1 MKTEV
6 QIDVQ
11 DLDHLGIIAGIVDE
25 IGIVEVID
33 KEIGTDLR
41 EKVSAGQVV
50 KAMII
55 NCMGFLTAP
64 LYLFS
69 EFFEGKATEHL
80 IGVGIKAEYL
90 NDSRIGRVLDQ
101 IYEYGITL
109 LFMKIAS
116 LMAKQFKIETK
127 IAHIDGTSIA
137 VHGKYL
143 QLEEAEIEDNTSG
156 DLPLEQDSSSE
167 DSQKKDE
174 EDLEPV
180 PINITHGYSRDHRPD
195 LKQYTLSLLTT
206 EAEGIPLFMQV
217 GSGNELD
224 QKAFV
229 KMIKEF
235 KSQWTGALPEVYV
248 MDAAFYTEVNL
259 SEFQYNIKWISRV
272 PFTIKTAKD
281 LAQILLPEQFSK
293 STLFKGYQFC
303 SVCHEYAGIKQ
314 QWVIVES
321 DERKSADL
329 KSLSKR
335 ILKSLTAKLLSLKRL
350 SNHEFACEADALTA
364 AADFEK
370 TLPYHLL
377 TELNIV
383 AKPHYPR
390 QGRPRPDDEVSH
402 YTYQIQST
410 LCENKIVIQNH
421 LNQAGRFILAT
432 NLLDEERSLTTFIAP
447 ELHQQKWTDDLILKE
462 YKAQQSTERGFRFI
476 KDPLFFVS
484 RVFLKSTKR
493 IMALAM
499 IMTLAL
505 MVYSLGQRQLRRA
518 LEQADSTLPN
528 QKGTPTARPTLR
540 WILQCFQSVH
550 LVFVDG
556 IKSRIQLTSRQIL
569 ILQFLGSSSQQYY
582 FLS

>member
-33 KEIGTDLR
+33 QEIGTDLR

-80 IGVGIKAEYL
+80 IGTGIKAEYL

-101 IYEYGITL
+101 IYEYGITI
-109 LFMKIAS
+109 LFLKIAS
-116 LMAKQFKIETK
+116 LMVKKFKIETN
-127 IAHIDGTSIA
+127 IAHIDGTSMA
-137 VHGKYL
+137 VYGKYL
-143 QLEEAEIEDNTSG
+143 QSEEAETKQNLS
-156 DLPLEQDSSSE
+156 PE
-167 DSQKKDE
+167 DSPKKDE
-174 EDLEPV
+174 EDLEPIPV
-180 PINITHGYSRDHRPD
+180 NITYGYSRDRRPD
-195 LKQYTLSLLTT
+195 LKQYTLTLLTT
-206 EAEGIPLFMQV
+206 EAEGLPLFMQV

-224 QKAFV
+224 QKAFA
-229 KMIKEF
+229 KMIKDFEN
-235 KSQWTGALPEVYV
+235 QWIGAAPSVYV
-248 MDAAFYTEVNL
+248 MDAAFYTESNL

-272 PFTIKTAKD
+272 PFTIKAAKD
-281 LAQILLPEQFSK
+281 LAQTLLPEQFSK

-314 QWVIVES
+314 EWVIVES

-329 KSLSKR
+329 KSLLKR
-335 ILKSLTAKLLSLKRL
+335 ISKSLVAKILSLKRL
-350 SNHEFACEADALTA
+350 SNYEFACETDALNA
-364 AADFEK
+364 ATDFEK

-377 TELNIV
+377 TELSII
-383 AKPHYPR
+383 AKPHYQR
-390 QGRPRPDDEVSH
+390 KGRPRSDDEVSH

-410 LCENKIVIQNH
+410 LCENTIAIQNH
-421 LNQAGRFILAT
+421 QTAAGRFILAT
-432 NLLDEERSLTTFIAP
+432 NKLDEERISTISIAP
-447 ELHQQKWTDDLILKE
+447 ELYQEQWTNDLILKE

-518 LEQADSTLPN
+518 LDGSDSTLPN
-528 QKGTPTARPTLR
+528 QKGKPTARPTLR

-550 LVFVDG
+550 LIFINGVKSQ
-556 IKSRIQLTSRQIL
+556 IKLTNRQTL

>member
-33 KEIGTDLR
+33 KEIGTDVR
-41 EKVSAGQVV
+41 EKVSAGQIV

-64 LYLFS
+64 LYLFGT
-69 EFFEGKATEHL
+69 FFEGKATEHL
-80 IGVGIKAEYL
+80 IGAGIKAEYL

-101 IYEYGITL
+101 IYEYGITM
-109 LFMKIAS
+109 LFIKIAS
-116 LMAKQFKIETK
+116 LMAKRFEIEAK
-127 IAHIDGTSIA
+127 IAHIDGTSMA

-143 QLEEAEIEDNTSG
+143 QLEEAEIEQNSDV
-156 DLPLEQDSSSE
+156 DMLLEQDSSPE
-167 DSQKKDE
+167 DGQKKDE

-235 KSQWTGALPEVYV
+235 KSQWTDAAPSVYV
-248 MDAAFYTEVNL
+248 MDAAFYTESNL
-259 SEFQYNIKWISRV
+259 SEFQYSIKWISRV
-272 PFTIKTAKD
+272 PFTIKAAKD
-281 LAQILLPEQFSK
+281 LAQTLLPEQFSK
-293 STLFKGYQFC
+293 SQLYQGYQFC
-303 SVCHEYAGIKQ
+303 SVCHEYAEIKQ
-314 QWVIVES
+314 LWVIVES
-321 DERKSADL
+321 DQRKLADL

-335 ILKSLTAKLLSLKRL
+335 ISKSLDGKLSSLKRL
-350 SNHEFACEADALTA
+350 SNHEFACEADALNA

-370 TLPYHLL
+370 TLSYHLL
-377 TELNIV
+377 TDLTII
-383 AKPHYPR
+383 AKPHYQR
-390 QGRPRPDDEVSH
+390 KGRPRPGDEVSH

-410 LCENKIVIQNH
+410 LCENEIVVKNH
-421 LNQAGRFILAT
+421 RNQAGRFILAT
-432 NLLDEERSLTTFIAP
+432 NLLDEERMTHTQA
-447 ELHQQKWTDDLILKE
+447 EEWTNDLILKE
-462 YKAQQSTERGFRFI
+462 YKSQQSTERGFRFI

-505 MVYSLGQRQLRRA
+505 MVYSLGQRQLRQA
-518 LEQADSTLPN
+518 LDQADSTLPN
-528 QKGTPTARPTLR
+528 QKGKPTARPTLR

-556 IKSRIQLTSRQIL
+556 IKSRIQLTTRQTL

>member
-6 QIDVQ
+6 QIEVQ

-33 KEIGTDLR
+33 KEIGTDVR

-80 IGVGIKAEYL
+80 IGAGIKAEYL

-101 IYEYGITL
+101 IYEYGITI
-109 LFMKIAS
+109 LFIKIAS
-116 LMAKQFKIETK
+116 LMAERFKIDPK
-127 IAHIDGTSIA
+127 IAHIDGTSMA
-137 VHGKYL
+137 VYGKYL
-143 QLEEAEIEDNTSG
+143 QLEEAEIEQNLSV
-156 DLPLEQDSSSE
+156 DLPLEQDSVPANHN
-167 DSQKKDE
+167 QKDE

-180 PINITHGYSRDHRPD
+180 PISITHGYSRDHRPD
-195 LKQYTLSLLTT
+195 LKQYTLSLLTA

-235 KSQWTGALPEVYV
+235 KTQWIGTAPSVYV
-248 MDAAFYTEVNL
+248 MDAAFYTQENL
-259 SEFQYNIKWISRV
+259 SEFQYGIKWISRV
-272 PFTIKTAKD
+272 PFTIKAAKD
-281 LAQILLPEQFSK
+281 LAQTLLPEQFSK
-293 STLFKGYQFC
+293 SDIFKGYQFC

-321 DERKSADL
+321 NERKSADL

-335 ILKSLTAKLLSLKRL
+335 ISKSLTAKLSSLKRL

-364 AADFEK
+364 ATDFEK

-377 TELNIV
+377 NDLNII
-383 AKPHYPR
+383 ANPHYQG
-390 QGRPRPDDEVSH
+390 QGRPRSGAEISH
-402 YTYQIQST
+402 YTYQIQSN
-410 LCENKIVIQNH
+410 LIENQLVINNH
-421 LNQAGRFILAT
+421 CNQAGRFILST
-432 NLLDEERSLTTFIAP
+432 NLLAEERSLIAASTGVIP
-447 ELHQQKWTDDLILKE
+447 PAKWTNDLILKE
-462 YKAQQSTERGFRFI
+462 YKNQQTTERGFRFI

-505 MVYSLGQRQLRRA
+505 MVYSLGQRQLRQA
-518 LEQADSTLPN
+518 LELTQSTLPN
-528 QKGTPTARPTLR
+528 QKGQATARPTLR

-550 LVFVDG
+550 LIFIDG
-556 IKSRIQLTSRQIL
+556 IKSRIQLTSRQTL
-569 ILQFLGSSSQQYY
+569 ILQFLCASSRQYY

>member
-41 EKVSAGQVV
+41 ENVSAGQIV

-55 NCMGFLTAP
+55 NCMGFITAP
-64 LYLFS
+64 LYLFD

-80 IGVGIKAEYL
+80 IGPGVKAEYL

-101 IYEYGITL
+101 I
-109 LFMKIAS
+109 
-116 LMAKQFKIETK
+116 
-127 IAHIDGTSIA
+127 
-137 VHGKYL
+137 
-143 QLEEAEIEDNTSG
+143 
-156 DLPLEQDSSSE
+156 
-167 DSQKKDE
+167 
-174 EDLEPV
+174 
-180 PINITHGYSRDHRPD
+180 
-195 LKQYTLSLLTT
+195 
-206 EAEGIPLFMQV
+206 
-217 GSGNELD
+217 
-224 QKAFV
+224 
-229 KMIKEF
+229 
-235 KSQWTGALPEVYV
+235 
-248 MDAAFYTEVNL
+248 
-259 SEFQYNIKWISRV
+259 
-272 PFTIKTAKD
+272 TIKMAKD
-281 LAQILLPEQFSK
+281 LARDLLPEQLTK
-293 STLFKGYQFC
+293 SNLYKGYQSC

-314 QWVIVES
+314 LWVIVES

-335 ILKSLTAKLLSLKRL
+335 ISKSLAAKLSSLNRL
-350 SNHEFACEADALTA
+350 SNYEFACEADALIA

-377 TELNIV
+377 SDLTIV
-383 AKPHYPR
+383 PKPHYQR
-390 QGRPRPDDEVSH
+390 QGRPRPGVEVSH

-410 LCENKIVIQNH
+410 LCQNEIAIENYR
-421 LNQAGRFILAT
+421 NQAGRFILAT
-432 NLLDEERSLTTFIAP
+432 NLLDEERILIASTTP
-447 ELHQQKWTDDLILKE
+447 ELYQEEWTNDLILKE
-462 YKAQQSTERGFRFI
+462 YKSQQSTERGFRFI

-528 QKGTPTARPTLR
+528 QKGKPTARPTLR
-540 WILQCFQSVH
+540 WIQRVFSVC
-550 LVFVDG
+550 
-556 IKSRIQLTSRQIL
+556 
-569 ILQFLGSSSQQYY
+569 SSCLYRWD
-582 FLS
+582 